1 MLEVRDLVVAYGVIE
16 ALHEVSFHVDQHEIV
31 ALIGS
36 NGAGK
41 TTALQA
47 ISRLVD
53 AKGGTI
59 TFNGTHIERAAAP
72 AVVEMGISQVPE
84 GRRLFQEMTVLEN
97 LQMGAYLRPRGPE
110 VNADIAQVF
119 QYFPILEE
127 RARAR
132 AGTLSGGEQQ
142 MLAIGRGLMA
152 RPRLLL
158 LDEPSLGLA
167 PRLVTQIFGIIQQ
180 INADGTT
187 ILLVEQNA
195 RMALSI
201 ADRGYVLATGRVHL
215 SDTGAALLQNDDV
228 RRTYLG
234 ETRQA

>member
-1 MLEVRDLVVAYGVIE
+1 MLDVRDLVVAYGAIE
-16 ALHEVSFHVDQHEIV
+16 ALHGISFTVDEGEIV
-31 ALIGS
+31 TLIGA

-41 TTALQA
+41 TTALHA
-47 ISRLVD
+47 ISRLVE

-59 TFNGTHIERAAAP
+59 RFEGHAIERASP
-72 AVVEMGISQVPE
+72 TSVVQLGISQVPE
-84 GRRLFQEMTVLEN
+84 GRRLFQEMSVLEN
-97 LQMGAYLRPRGPE
+97 LQMGAYLRPAGAKVR
-110 VNADIAQVF
+110 ADIEQTF
-119 QYFPILEE
+119 EYFPILRE
-127 RARAR
+127 RAMAR

-167 PRLVTQIFGIIQQ
+167 PKLVELIFGIIQQ
-180 INADGTT
+180 INAHGTT

-201 ADRGYVLATGRVHL
+201 ANRGYVLASGTVHL
-215 SDTGAALLQNDDV
+215 SDTGEALLRNDDV

-234 ETRQA
+234 ESGS

>member
-1 MLEVRDLVVAYGVIE
+1 MLDVRDLVVAYGAIE
-16 ALHEVSFHVDQHEIV
+16 ALHGVSFGVEEGEIV
-31 ALIGS
+31 TLIGA

-41 TTALQA
+41 TTALHA
-47 ISRLVD
+47 ISRLVN
-53 AKGGTI
+53 AKAGAIHFAGQPI
-59 TFNGTHIERAAAP
+59 HEELPGR
-72 AVVEMGISQVPE
+72 VVALGISQVPE

-97 LQMGAYLRPRGPE
+97 LQMGAYLRAAGPE
-110 VNADIAQVF
+110 VRADIDLSF
-119 QYFPILEE
+119 SYFPILRE
-127 RARAR
+127 RAGAR

-142 MLAIGRGLMA
+142 MLAIARGLMA

-167 PRLVTQIFGIIQQ
+167 PKLVEQIFGIIQR
-180 INADGTT
+180 INGDGTT

-201 ADRGYVLATGRVHL
+201 ADRAYVLASGNVHMT
-215 SDTGAALLQNDDV
+215 DTGAALLRNDDV

-234 ETRQA
+234 ETSG